1 MNTNILEL
9 NEPSRRDFIGLLARL
24 PLIPAAALRP
34 RPRERETPLAHRM
47 GEGGPKGRVRDAAGR
62 VRDIGENSNPAERAG
77 QSCPD
82 FSFQLSDFKFA
93 PRSFPIAGFRYHD
106 GADALPLL
114 LPGTALTLRAQA
126 DNPHD
131 PHAVE
136 ILYGALKL
144 GYVPRF
150 CNRHLSQLLQNDVS
164 LTCEVAR
171 INADAPPWDAVAV
184 RVSLPQSELLAA

>member
-1 MNTNILEL
+1 MSPHPCQTGAMNTTTLEL
-9 NEPSRRDFIGLLARL
+9 NEPSRRDFLGLLARL

-34 RPRERETPLAHRM
+34 RPR
-47 GEGGPKGRVRDAAGR
+47 D
-62 VRDIGENSNPAERAG
+62 RAIAR
-77 QSCPD
+77 QVPMNE
-82 FSFQLSDFKFA
+82 
-93 PRSFPIAGFRYHD
+93 FPIAGFRDHD

-114 LPGTALTLRAQA
+114 QSGTVLTLRAQA

-184 RVSLPQSELLAA
+184 RVSLPQPQLLAA

>member
-1 MNTNILEL
+1 MNTNTLEL
-9 NEPSRRDFIGLLARL
+9 TEPSRRDFLGLLARL
-24 PLIPAAALRP
+24 PLIPAASLLPRHPVP
-34 RPRERETPLAHRM
+34 RPRERAV
-47 GEGGPKGRVRDAAGR
+47 VRQ
-62 VRDIGENSNPAERAG
+62 VPMNE
-77 QSCPD
+77 
-82 FSFQLSDFKFA
+82 
-93 PRSFPIAGFRYHD
+93 FPIAGFRYHD

-114 LPGTALTLRAQA
+114 QPGTVLTLRAQA

-150 CNRHLSQLLQNDVS
+150 CNRHLSQLLRNDVS

-184 RVSLPQSELLAA
+184 RVSLPQPELLAA